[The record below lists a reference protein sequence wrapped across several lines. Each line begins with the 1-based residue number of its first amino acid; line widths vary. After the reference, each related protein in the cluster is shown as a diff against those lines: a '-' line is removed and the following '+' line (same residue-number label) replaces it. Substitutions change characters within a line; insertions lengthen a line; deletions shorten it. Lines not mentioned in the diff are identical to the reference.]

1 MLDLEARVHLEEEV
15 LALAREEAFDRPRRA
30 VPDGTGGVDR
40 DPADLGAELLVDGR
54 GRRLLDEL
62 LVAALDRAVAL
73 AEMDDGSVP
82 VGEHLHLDV
91 TRVVEVALDVDGR
104 VGEVR
109 LPFAASGLE
118 RALDLVR
125 RGDDLEALPSAAGR
139 GLDRDRPADL
149 VAEPANVGGS
159 FDGLGR
165 AGDDRDAGG
174 AHRLA
179 RRNLGAHQLHRLRR
193 RADPDEPG
201 SLDGTREV
209 GVLGEKPVPGMNR
222 LGAGPLRGVD
232 DPLLV
237 QVALGRR
244 PGADEIRLVRERC
257 VERSTVGYRVDRDRR
272 DLQLAERPADANCD
286 LAAVGDQN
294 LGEGLHLPRILQSV
308 SFADQ
313 LTLARAA
320 AVPFVV
326 LLYVWDF
333 PNHDYWATA
342 LFALA
347 MATDWF
353 DGRLARRSGRTS
365 ALGSLLDPVAD
376 KLLVLTVMI
385 VLVGRG
391 VFTGWIVAAI
401 VARELLVSGLRL
413 AALERGVV
421 LEARDLGRLKTW
433 TQAVAAGLG
442 GLAAAGAFDDRIAEW
457 ALVVALIL
465 TWVSGLDYAR
475 LAPRLLR
482 GDPTAGSAQGAKS
495 AESTFSSSPASR
507 QTLP

>member
-1 MLDLEARVHLEEEV
+1 M
-15 LALAREEAFDRPRRA
+15 
-30 VPDGTGGVDR
+30 
-40 DPADLGAELLVDGR
+40 
-54 GRRLLDEL
+54 
-62 LVAALDRAVAL
+62 
-73 AEMDDGSVP
+73 
-82 VGEHLHLDV
+82 
-91 TRVVEVALDVDGR
+91 
-104 VGEVR
+104 
-109 LPFAASGLE
+109 
-118 RALDLVR
+118 
-125 RGDDLEALPSAAGR
+125 
-139 GLDRDRPADL
+139 
-149 VAEPANVGGS
+149 
-159 FDGLGR
+159 
-165 AGDDRDAGG
+165 
-174 AHRLA
+174 
-179 RRNLGAHQLHRLRR
+179 
-193 RADPDEPG
+193 
-201 SLDGTREV
+201 
-209 GVLGEKPVPGMNR
+209 
-222 LGAGPLRGVD
+222 
-232 DPLLV
+232 
-237 QVALGRR
+237 
-244 PGADEIRLVRERC
+244 
-257 VERSTVGYRVDRDRR
+257 
-272 DLQLAERPADANCD
+272 
-286 LAAVGDQN
+286 
-294 LGEGLHLPRILQSV
+294 

-333 PNHDYWATA
+333 PGHDYWATG

-365 ALGSLLDPVAD
+365 ALGSLLDPMAD

-442 GLAAAGAFDDRIAEW
+442 GLAAAGALDDTIAEW
-457 ALVVALIL
+457 ALVIALVL

-482 GDPTAGSAQGAKS
+482 GDPTAGAARDVKS
-495 AESTFSSSPASR
+495 SESTFSSSPASR

>member
-1 MLDLEARVHLEEEV
+1 M
-15 LALAREEAFDRPRRA
+15 
-30 VPDGTGGVDR
+30 
-40 DPADLGAELLVDGR
+40 
-54 GRRLLDEL
+54 
-62 LVAALDRAVAL
+62 
-73 AEMDDGSVP
+73 
-82 VGEHLHLDV
+82 
-91 TRVVEVALDVDGR
+91 
-104 VGEVR
+104 
-109 LPFAASGLE
+109 
-118 RALDLVR
+118 
-125 RGDDLEALPSAAGR
+125 
-139 GLDRDRPADL
+139 
-149 VAEPANVGGS
+149 
-159 FDGLGR
+159 
-165 AGDDRDAGG
+165 
-174 AHRLA
+174 
-179 RRNLGAHQLHRLRR
+179 
-193 RADPDEPG
+193 
-201 SLDGTREV
+201 
-209 GVLGEKPVPGMNR
+209 
-222 LGAGPLRGVD
+222 
-232 DPLLV
+232 
-237 QVALGRR
+237 
-244 PGADEIRLVRERC
+244 
-257 VERSTVGYRVDRDRR
+257 
-272 DLQLAERPADANCD
+272 
-286 LAAVGDQN
+286 
-294 LGEGLHLPRILQSV
+294 

-333 PNHDYWATA
+333 PGHDYWATA

-365 ALGSLLDPVAD
+365 ALGSLLDPMAD

-421 LEARDLGRLKTW
+421 LEARDLGRIKTW

-442 GLAAAGAFDDRIAEW
+442 GLAAAGAFDDAIAEW

-482 GDPTAGSAQGAKS
+482 GEPTAGAARGAES
-495 AESTFSSSPASR
+495 SESTFSSRPASR